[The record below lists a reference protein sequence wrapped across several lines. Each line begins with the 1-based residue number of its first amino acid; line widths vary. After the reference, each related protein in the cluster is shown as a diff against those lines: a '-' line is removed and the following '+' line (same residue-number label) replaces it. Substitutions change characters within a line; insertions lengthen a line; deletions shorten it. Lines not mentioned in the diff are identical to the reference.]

1 VALVTSCSDPFRPD
15 RSLPLG
21 EPFLKA
27 KAEKRL
33 LKIKEDRSDAIE
45 ALGQVGVTDGSGSED
60 F

>member
-1 VALVTSCSDPFRPD
+1 
-15 RSLPLG
+15 LG